1 MATKAAAKRAKT
13 VEAAKNAAS
22 SVATGNRELIM
33 LVDVLAR
40 EKNVP
45 RDIVFGALEM
55 ALASATKKKY
65 SDDIEVRVAVDKDTG
80 AYESFRRWKVVADEA
95 VETPQSQIGLAEAQK
110 RQADINLEDFVEE
123 SLEAIEFG
131 RIGAQTAKQ
140 VILQRIRDA
149 EREQILNDFLSRGDE
164 LVTGTV
170 KRMERGSAIIESG
183 RLEALLPR
191 ENMIPKENLRVGDR
205 VRAWV
210 AKIDRQARGPQLIL
224 SRTAPQFIMKL
235 FELEVPEIEEKL
247 LEIKSAARD
256 PGVRAKI
263 AVFTTDKRIDPIG
276 TCVGMRGSRVQAV
289 TQELAGERVDIVLWA
304 QDPAQLVIGALA
316 PAEVTSIVVDEEKHA
331 MDVVVDEE
339 NLAVAIGRSG
349 QNVRLASELTGWQ
362 INLMTEEESTKKKQ
376 EESGRILGDFIEKLD
391 VDEEVAAILIE
402 EGFSTLEEIAYVP
415 INELLEIQ
423 AFDENTV
430 NELRARARNALL
442 VTAIANEEK
451 MEGVDPEM
459 LKLEGMDTQLAAL
472 LVEKG
477 IKTRDDLADLAVD
490 ELSELTALEEEKAK
504 TLIMAARAH
513 WFNDGQEA
521 A

>member
-1 MATKAAAKRAKT
+1 MASTAST
-13 VEAAKNAAS
+13 VTA
-22 SVATGNRELIM
+22 GNRELVM

-45 RDIVFGALEM
+45 REIVFGALEM

-65 SDDIEVRVAVDKDTG
+65 SEEIDVRVHVDRTTG
-80 AYESFRRWKVVADEA
+80 AYESFRRWKVVPDGA
-95 VETPQSQIGLAEAQK
+95 VELPQAQIPLAEAQI
-110 RQADINLEDFVEE
+110 RQPAIKLEEFIEE
-123 SLEAIEFG
+123 PLEAVEFG

-170 KRMERGSAIIESG
+170 KRMERGNAIIESG

-191 ENMIPKENLRVGDR
+191 EHMIPKENLRVGDR

-210 AKIDRQARGPQLIL
+210 MKIDRQARGPQLIL

-263 AVFTTDKRIDPIG
+263 GVFTNDKRIDPIG

-304 QDPAQLVIGALA
+304 ADPAQFVIGALA
-316 PAEVTSIVVDEEKHA
+316 PAEVSSILVDEEKHA

-362 INLMTEEESTKKKQ
+362 INLMTEEESTKKQ
-376 EESGRILGDFIEKLD
+376 AEESGRVKSHFLEKLD
-391 VDEEVAAILIE
+391 VDEEVAGILIE

-415 INELLEIQ
+415 INELLEIE

-430 NELRARARNALL
+430 NELRNRARNALL
-442 VTAIANEEK
+442 VAAIANEEK
-451 MEGVDPEM
+451 MEGVDPEL
-459 LKLEGMDTQLAAL
+459 LKLDGMDAQLATK
-472 LVEKG
+472 LVEGGVKS
-477 IKTRDDLADLAVD
+477 RDNLADLAVD
-490 ELSELTALEEEKAK
+490 ELSELTKIDEERAK
-504 TLIMAARAH
+504 RLIMAARAH
-513 WFNDGQEA
+513 WFDDGNEAGNAAKKQEA

>member
-1 MATKAAAKRAKT
+1 VAAANP
-13 VEAAKNAAS
+13 V
-22 SVATGNRELIM
+22 VAGNRELIM

-65 SDDIEVRVAVDKDTG
+65 TEDIDVRVAVDKNTG
-80 AYESFRRWKVVADEA
+80 NYESFRRWKVVSDDDM
-95 VETPQSQIGLAEAQK
+95 ETPVPHSIHIEDAQK
-110 RQADINLEDFVEE
+110 RDPNLKVGDFVEE
-123 SLEAIEFG
+123 PLPNVEFG

-149 EREQILNDFLSRGDE
+149 EREQILQDFLGRGDE

-191 ENMIPKENLRVGDR
+191 EHMIPKENLRIGDR

-210 AKIDRQARGPQLIL
+210 MKIDRAARGPQLIL

-235 FELEVPEIEEKL
+235 FELEVPEIEEGL

-256 PGVRAKI
+256 PGIRAKI
-263 AVFTTDKRIDPIG
+263 AVFTNDKRIDPIG

-289 TQELAGERVDIVLWA
+289 TQELAGERVDIVLWSA
-304 QDPAQLVIGALA
+304 DPAQFVIGALA
-316 PAEVTSIVVDEEKHA
+316 PAEVSSIVVDEEKHA

-362 INLMTEEESTKKKQ
+362 INLMTEEESTQKQQ
-376 EESGRILGDFIEKLD
+376 EESSKIKQHFMERLD
-391 VDEEVAAILIE
+391 VDEEVANILIE

-415 INELLEIQ
+415 INELNEIE
-423 AFDENTV
+423 AFDEDTV
-430 NELRARARNALL
+430 NELRNRARNALL
-442 VTAIANEEK
+442 VAAIANEEK
-451 MEGVDPEM
+451 MEGVDPEL
-459 LKLEGMDTQLAAL
+459 LKLEGMDTALAAKL
-472 LVEKG
+472 AEGGV
-477 IKTRDDLADLAVD
+477 KTRDDLADLAVD
-490 ELSELTALEEEKAK
+490 ELSEMTGMDAEAAK
-504 TLIMAARAH
+504 KLIMAARAH
-513 WFNDGQEA
+513 WFGEGQDAKKQETA
-521 A
+521 